1 MQARRILRRLTPRP
15 LRRKTIVSLT
25 FDDGSADHV
34 AVARLLA
41 DRGLQATFFVNS
53 NHVGAEPKYLDW
65 PEVAEI
71 AALGHEVGGH
81 TSDHVKLD
89 ETPADEAASQ
99 ITGDRR
105 RLEARGYEV
114 TSFAYPYGAWNET
127 ARALVADAGYTSAR
141 RAWGLAFPGARAEA
155 VSELVPPADPFGV
168 RTVPS
173 FEQGV
178 TLETMQRVVVRGEL
192 EGGWLPLVFHCIVP
206 EGTRYDLPEDLFRD
220 FVDWLRARTRSEVRT
235 VGSVVAG

>member
-34 AVARLLA
+34 EVARLLA
-41 DRGLQATFFVNS
+41 DRGLHATFFVNS
-53 NHVGAEPKYLDW
+53 NHVGVEPKYLDW
-65 PEVAEI
+65 AQVQEI
-71 AALGHEVGGH
+71 ASLGHEIGGH

-89 ETPADEAASQ
+89 ETPEDEAAEQ
-99 ITGDRR
+99 IDADRR
-105 RLEARGYEV
+105 ELRAQGYEV

-127 ARALVADAGYTSAR
+127 ARVLVAEAGYLSAR

-155 VSELVPPADPFGV
+155 VSELVPPADPFGI

-173 FEQGV
+173 FEKGV
-178 TLETMQRVVVRGEL
+178 TLEAMRRVVVRGEA

-206 EGTRYDLPEDLFRD
+206 DGTRYDIPDVLFRE
-220 FVDWLRARTRSEVRT
+220 FVDWLRTRTRSEVRSI
-235 VGSVVAG
+235 GSVVAG